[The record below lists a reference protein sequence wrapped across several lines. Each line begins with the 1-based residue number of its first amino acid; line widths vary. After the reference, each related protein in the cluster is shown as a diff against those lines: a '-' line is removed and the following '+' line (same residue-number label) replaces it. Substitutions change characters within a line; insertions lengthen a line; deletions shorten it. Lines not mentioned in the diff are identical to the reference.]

1 MEWAELAPRRNDA
14 AERLSPGP
22 ISEALGPPRRYA
34 LPMGRYPTATA
45 AQERLRT
52 ELLTSGLYDLV
63 PLAEIESVITGEHLA
78 ATTAEQQELALSV
91 VRSVIADGQMEV
103 EGWDG
108 IPLDEAM
115 APMHDLFIT
124 HYDDPGS
131 WAFATGSG

>member
-1 MEWAELAPRRNDA
+1 
-14 AERLSPGP
+14 
-22 ISEALGPPRRYA
+22 
-34 LPMGRYPTATA
+34 MGRYPTATA
-45 AQERLRT
+45 AQQRLRT

-91 VRSVIADGQMEV
+91 VRSVIADGLMDV

-108 IPLDEAM
+108 VLLDEAM
-115 APMHDLFIT
+115 ARMHDLFIT

-131 WAFATGSG
+131 WAFAIWLRLTELGKRIAKELEANPSQSGSLGESP